1 MLRYS
6 LAETATTIT
15 NNSCATRNVTD
26 KLAASDGSFTALVR
40 EVALSQTLAA
50 RAAGGAQ

>member
-1 MLRYS
+1 MLRYA

-15 NNSCATRNVTD
+15 NNSCAIRAVTD
-26 KLAASDGSFTALVR
+26 KVAAGDGSFTSLVR

-50 RAAGGAQ
+50 RTPGGAQ